1 MSASLPAGVEA
12 ATAATTSDSLELRLF
27 LPSGATI
34 FHLGSKVLRRIVLT
48 SISCRV
54 DLASH
59 SMALASG
66 KHVSVAEQ
74 DLVDK
79 ITRRDEGSPMDAV
92 RAIGRARERRGEAP
106 VHKTAVYRYFKGSI
120 HRRAKK
126 ERRGRPRLL
135 NTADVKRLGWA
146 RRRLISEADNE
157 WQVTHAGVA
166 REAGYDG
173 HACGRVLVRFSLPL
187 AYTSVH
193 FLTDL

>member
-12 ATAATTSDSLELRLF
+12 ATAARTSDSLELRLF

-48 SISCRV
+48 SISCRI

-126 ERRGRPRLL
+126 ERRGRARLL
-135 NTADVKRLGWA
+135 NTADVKRLGSA

-157 WQVTHAGVA
+157 WQVTHADAA

-173 HACGRVLVRFSLPL
+173 HACSRVLVRFSLAL
-187 AYTSVH
+187 ATTSVH
-193 FLTDL
+193 FRTDL

>member
-1 MSASLPAGVEA
+1 
-12 ATAATTSDSLELRLF
+12 
-27 LPSGATI
+27 
-34 FHLGSKVLRRIVLT
+34 
-48 SISCRV
+48 
-54 DLASH
+54 
-59 SMALASG
+59 
-66 KHVSVAEQ
+66 
-74 DLVDK
+74 
-79 ITRRDEGSPMDAV
+79 MDAV

-120 HRRAKK
+120 HRPAKK

-157 WQVTHAGVA
+157 WQVTHADVA